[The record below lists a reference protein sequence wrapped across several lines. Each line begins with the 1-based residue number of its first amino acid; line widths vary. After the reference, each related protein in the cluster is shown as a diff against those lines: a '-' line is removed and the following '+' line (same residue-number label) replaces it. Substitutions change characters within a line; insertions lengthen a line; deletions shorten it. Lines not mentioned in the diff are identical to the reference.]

1 MRMLEVENLSYR
13 IQQKTILEG
22 ISFHVQKGETLGII
36 GPNGSGKSTLLKLLS
51 RLDSPDE
58 GKIVLQGK
66 ALSQYKGRKLARK
79 IAVVTQ
85 DGIAPLPL
93 TVQEAIEMGRYPYQS
108 FWQKESTE
116 DYHVV
121 ERVMAQTKVTG
132 LKDKALDELSGG
144 ERQRVAIACSFAQE
158 PELLLLDEPT
168 TFLDIG
174 YQLAILTMVKSW
186 QQETGGTTIMVLHDL
201 NLAAQYCN
209 RLLLMEKGKMIH
221 VGLVEEIL
229 ESELLSKVYGTRP
242 LIINHPNLGIPQIL
256 LEDKQA

>member
-1 MRMLEVENLSYR
+1 MLKVQDLSYR

-22 ISFHVQKGETLGII
+22 ISFDVQEGETLGII

-51 RLDSPDE
+51 RLYSPDE
-58 GKIVLQGK
+58 GTILLQGK
-66 ALSQYKGRKLARK
+66 PISQYNGKKLARK
-79 IAVVTQ
+79 VAVVTQ
-85 DGIAPLPL
+85 EGIAPLPL
-93 TVQEAIEMGRYPYQS
+93 TVQEAIEMGRYPYHS
-108 FWQKESTE
+108 FWQKESVE
-116 DYHVV
+116 DYLVV
-121 ERVMAQTKVTG
+121 ERVMGQTKLMG
-132 LKDKALDELSGG
+132 LKDKPLDELSGG

-174 YQLAILTMVKSW
+174 YQLAILNMVQSW
-186 QQETGGTTIMVLHDL
+186 RQETGGTAIMVLHDL
-201 NLAAQYCN
+201 NLAAQYCD

-221 VGLVEEIL
+221 VGLAEEIL

-256 LEDKQA
+256 LEDRKA